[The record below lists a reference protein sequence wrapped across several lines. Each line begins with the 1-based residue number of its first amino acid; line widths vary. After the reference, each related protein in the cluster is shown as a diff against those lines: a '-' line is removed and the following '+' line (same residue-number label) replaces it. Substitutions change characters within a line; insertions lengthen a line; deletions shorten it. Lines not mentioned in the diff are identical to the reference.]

1 MRLTVLKNI
10 FGKRVFGD
18 IFGMEIKAPS
28 KIGPYLYTPSTYLVT
43 VWTACTHSSK
53 PYKLGNIHTIRGIR
67 GTTCKNLL
75 MISKSK
81 QSLLSY
87 IIEETSR

>member
-1 MRLTVLKNI
+1 MRHTVLKNI
-10 FGKRVFGD
+10 FGKIVFGD

-43 VWTACTHSSK
+43 VWTACTHSRKS
-53 PYKLGNIHTIRGIR
+53 YKLGNIHSIR

-81 QSLLSY
+81 LSLLSY
-87 IIEETSR
+87 IFEETSR